1 MGSSGGISGTS
12 NSPNNLALA
21 LAGQTIVEPGEV
33 ATHFTASAGTFL
45 SVLTYI
51 PAGSISTLG
60 VWVHTGGTTGTGV
73 NAMSIHT
80 LGGVLV
86 DKTGDMTTALSS
98 SAVWASAALSGGT
111 QNIAAGAYYVSL
123 LTHFSSNPEIGG
135 AAAVQSIPVING
147 RYSSVFLTSQ
157 AAIPASFDP
166 TAATRNSGTYYFT
179 VS

>member
-1 MGSSGGISGTS
+1 MGTSGGIIVT
-12 NSPNNLALA
+12 NSPNNLALG
-21 LAGQTIVEPGEV
+21 LAAQTIIDPGEV

-45 SVLTYI
+45 AVLTYI
-51 PAGSISTLG
+51 PAGQISTLG
-60 VWVHTGGTTGTGV
+60 VWVHTGGATGTGV
-73 NAMSIHT
+73 NHMAIHT
-80 LGGVLV
+80 SAGVLV
-86 DKTGDMTTALSS
+86 DQTGDMTTALSS

-111 QNIAAGAYYVSL
+111 QSIAGGAYYVSL

-147 RYSSVFLTSQ
+147 RYPSVFLTAQ
-157 AAIPASFDP
+157 ASIPASFDP